1 MKLNP
6 WTFGLIGAGLV
17 SLPAVT
23 QADEKASSL
32 MTAVTPTTLSGYV
45 DTSAQW
51 NFGTGNEALP
61 PYAFGGP
68 AQAHGV
74 NFAAVQ
80 LSRERYV
87 EPSAG
92 WGAGYLVD

>member
-23 QADEKASSL
+23 QADEKPAPSV
-32 MTAVTPTTLSGYV
+32 MTALSATALSGYV

-51 NFGTGNEALP
+51 NFGTGNGALP

-68 AQAHGV
+68 SKADGFNLNV
-74 NFAAVQ
+74 V
-80 LSRERYV
+80 
-87 EPSAG
+87 
-92 WGAGYLVD
+92 

>member
-6 WTFGLIGAGLV
+6 WTCGLIGAGLV
-17 SLPAVT
+17 TLPAIT
-23 QADEKASSL
+23 QADEKATSV
-32 MTAVTPTTLSGYV
+32 MTALYATTISGYV

-68 AQAHGV
+68 SKADGFNACVFTRPFAQLYRNIG
-74 NFAAVQ
+74 
-80 LSRERYV
+80 
-87 EPSAG
+87 
-92 WGAGYLVD
+92 D